1 VESPRRALGGGGRHM
16 NSDSIELLGAFK
28 DDLIANKRAVAR
40 PRHFADIAYLEGQ
53 L

>member
-1 VESPRRALGGGGRHM
+1 M

-40 PRHFADIAYLEGQ
+40 PRHLADIAYLEGQ